1 MKKTIS
7 ISLVIVVLSLVFS
20 GFMSPVL
27 AKQKPMV
34 LKMVTFLPDV
44 PPGNIWPHLL
54 VDKVAAISKGE
65 LIIKIIGGPEAI
77 PMSDTTM
84 AVKRGV
90 IDMASIV
97 TVFAES
103 TIPGIEILGL
113 AEYSSKEIRENGTLD
128 AFKEM
133 CAKAGLY
140 PLGTAVP
147 SDAQKMQ
154 AFFLKKEITSIDEL
168 KGLKIASP
176 GGLQSAC
183 IESLGAVC
191 IPIAYPDFYTAME
204 RGAVDGYVHGVPGI
218 MDFGLEPVTGCML
231 EELFTSPTANFFM
244 NLKKYNSLP
253 QKYKDYLDQAA
264 AEVDE
269 EGAVIFNQVVDFVKT
284 EIAKKGV
291 KVVKFSHDE
300 SVKFYKLY
308 RESMTADTLQRN
320 PSIFPKLQNLI
331 QNPEFHRLK

>member
-1 MKKTIS
+1 MKKSIMIS
-7 ISLVIVVLSLVFS
+7 MVMVLFSLVFS

-27 AKQKPMV
+27 AENKPMV

-44 PPGNIWPHLL
+44 KPGNVWPHLL
-54 VDKVAAISKGE
+54 VKKVATISKGE
-65 LIIKIIGGPEAI
+65 LVVKIIGGPESI

-84 AVKRGV
+84 AVKNEV
-90 IDMASIV
+90 IDIASIV

-103 TIPGIEILGL
+103 TVPGIEILGL
-113 AEYSSKEIRENGTLD
+113 GEYSSKEIRNNGTLD
-128 AFKEM
+128 VFKEM

-140 PLGTAVP
+140 LMGTAVP

-154 AFFLKKEITSIDEL
+154 CFFLKKEITSIDEL

-176 GGLQSAC
+176 GGLQSAF
-183 IESLGAVC
+183 IEALGAVC

-218 MDFGLEPVTGCML
+218 MDFGLEPVTGFML
-231 EELFTSPTANFFM
+231 EELFTSPTNGFFM

-253 QKYKDYLDQAA
+253 QKYKGYLNQAS

-269 EGAVIFNQVVDFVKT
+269 EGAVIFNQLIDHVKK
-284 EIAKKGV
+284 EIGKKGV
-291 KVVKFSHDE
+291 KVGKFSHEE

-308 RESMTADTLQRN
+308 RQSMTADTLKRN
-320 PSIFPKLQNLI
+320 PDIFPKMQKI
-331 QNPEFHRLK
+331 VQNPDFYRLK